1 MSSNQNND
9 DGYTLLATRLE
20 NAAASLQENGKLA
33 SNSFLEDLLKAIA
46 ILKRIATSRV
56 RARSDTPKRVSGS
69 AFEGIANDKTARS
82 GGRPVNL
89 DIATPP
95 RRNPGLGMAGV
106 AAVAFVIIG
115 GAIGVALLAKHAVDF
130 SRVPAQNSSSA
141 HTEIS
146 EPLSM
151 Q

>member
-56 RARSDTPKRVSGS
+56 RARTDAPKRVSGS

-82 GGRPVNL
+82 GRPINL

-95 RRNPGLGMAGV
+95 RRNPGLGMVGV
-106 AAVAFVIIG
+106 TAVAFVIIG
-115 GAIGVALLAKHAVDF
+115 GAIGVALLAKHTVDF
-130 SRVPAQNSSSA
+130 SGAPAQNSSSV